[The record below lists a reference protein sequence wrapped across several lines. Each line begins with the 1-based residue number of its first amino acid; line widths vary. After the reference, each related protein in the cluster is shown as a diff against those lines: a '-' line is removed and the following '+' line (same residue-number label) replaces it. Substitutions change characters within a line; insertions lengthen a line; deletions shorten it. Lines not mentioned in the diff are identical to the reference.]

1 MNYRMLEMDDVSIF
15 FVFLFINLSYNCN
28 FQNQNVCGVRMQG
41 VFVETLGRVLKAIR
55 IKYLSLLLLYFLC

>member
-41 VFVETLGRVLKAIR
+41 CQGLGREETGATTFALEHAIPVVP
-55 IKYLSLLLLYFLC
+55 S